1 MRRLTLVTMTTL
13 VFSGLCVGASGSS
26 DTTLS
31 NEREQLRWQGKVEEP
46 ASPHPVPCPEGWCD
60 EFAFEVALPGA
71 SWPRPGGVQVGIR
84 WADEGDDLDLHVYD
98 ASGTQ
103 VASSVGTASTAESV
117 LLPELGNGSYRAT
130 VVTRAEQ
137 LLEGTF
143 TIDVLDKPVMYEGI
157 VEVERRPRVRP
168 LRELLPNLRSLPGR
182 NVKFATGAYLFDPG
196 LSVGG
201 CYPDEMA
208 EAQARRCLRFDSI
221 IANDGEGP
229 LELRFRTDG
238 LGTDQQL
245 RQRIYASDGSYRDRL
260 ADTYEFHALHGH
272 FHYTNFG
279 RSLLWQSNARGE
291 RLGADWAARG
301 DKVGF
306 CPIDIDNFA
315 FGEKGDGG
323 RTYNFERC
331 NNPTESDPSGTYMVT
346 GISPGWADVYNWFL
360 ADQYIEVSGVED
372 GYYLLES
379 IADPA
384 GTVVESDEKDNSV
397 RVLIR
402 LCGDEVDL
410 VGSTQHCEEAVAD
423 HAARW

>member
-1 MRRLTLVTMTTL
+1 
-13 VFSGLCVGASGSS
+13 
-26 DTTLS
+26 
-31 NEREQLRWQGKVEEP
+31 
-46 ASPHPVPCPEGWCD
+46 
-60 EFAFEVALPGA
+60 
-71 SWPRPGGVQVGIR
+71 
-84 WADEGDDLDLHVYD
+84 
-98 ASGTQ
+98 
-103 VASSVGTASTAESV
+103 
-117 LLPELGNGSYRAT
+117 
-130 VVTRAEQ
+130 
-137 LLEGTF
+137 
-143 TIDVLDKPVMYEGI
+143 
-157 VEVERRPRVRP
+157 
-168 LRELLPNLRSLPGR
+168 
-182 NVKFATGAYLFDPG
+182 
-196 LSVGG
+196 
-201 CYPDEMA
+201 
-208 EAQARRCLRFDSI
+208 
-221 IANDGEGP
+221 
-229 LELRFRTDG
+229 
-238 LGTDQQL
+238 
-245 RQRIYASDGSYRDRL
+245 L

-291 RLGADWAARG
+291 RLGADWAG